1 MTTIHILTSEV
12 DSVLTSTVHESL
24 TDAERCIRENF
35 DSEPADYDHLP
46 LDELIEAL
54 EERDNVLLSIEP
66 FELRSIGVPE
76 INLDQALLKQQTDA
90 LAGIIAQTS
99 EDEDTTV
106 TITAE
111 QSDLLEGI
119 YNLAVGLRKE
129 G

>member
-1 MTTIHILTSEV
+1 MTTIHILTSVV
-12 DSVLTSTVHESL
+12 DATPTSTVHESL
-24 TDAERCIRENF
+24 ADAERCIRQNF

-54 EERDNVLLSIEP
+54 EGRDNVLLSIEP
-66 FELRSIGVPE
+66 FELRSIGIPE
-76 INLDQALLKQQTDA
+76 INLDQSLLKQQTDA
-90 LAGIIAQTS
+90 LAAIIAQTS